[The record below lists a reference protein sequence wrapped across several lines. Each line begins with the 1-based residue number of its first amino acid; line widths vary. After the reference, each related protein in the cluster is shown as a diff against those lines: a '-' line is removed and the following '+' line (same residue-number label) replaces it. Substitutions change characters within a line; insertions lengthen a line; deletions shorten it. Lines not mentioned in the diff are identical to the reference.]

1 MNEHKNVVNVYQTED
16 YIMIRMNKW
25 DLAEVLLK
33 DPINPLKVLHLEK
46 FMDKVVFQLNNYQES
61 NEKELGISCLEN
73 LVDKCM
79 LEAAEEYPELVESIN
94 WQEGE

>member
-1 MNEHKNVVNVYQTED
+1 MNEHKNIVDVYQTED

-25 DLAEVLLK
+25 DLVEVASK
-33 DPINPLKVLHLEK
+33 HPEWPLKVLHMQG

-61 NEKELGISCLEN
+61 NEKELGITCLEN

-79 LEAAEEYPELVESIN
+79 QEAAEEHPELAEPIEWRN
-94 WQEGE
+94 ND